1 MADRKELSEAED
13 PWTGEISGPG
23 RLRSMGNFRP
33 GRLRSMGN
41 FRPGKTAG
49 KKETSA
55 PRREG
60 AGENFH
66 RIGEP
71 ARHRR
76 K

>member
-13 PWTGEISGPG
+13 PWTGEISG
-23 RLRSMGNFRP
+23 P

>member
-1 MADRKELSEAED
+1 MADRKELPEAED
-13 PWTGEISGPG
+13 PWTGEISGLG
-23 RLRSMGNFRP
+23 RLRSMGNFQ
-33 GRLRSMGN
+33 L
-41 FRPGKTAG
+41 GKTAG
-49 KKETSA
+49 KKESSA
-55 PRREG
+55 SRKEG